1 MAGRLS
7 RWTILVVV
15 ASVAC
20 WGATVAGAG
29 AKRARMSIGH
39 AVRFGIYPGGGAG
52 TIGPGMAPAPD
63 DPAKDLAALERLRGG
78 RAFVLHLYADY
89 TGRQGASA
97 AEQVGADVRRYTSA
111 GFEVELVACYRP
123 ADGGART
130 DASGFAGFVRQA
142 VASLGR
148 NPGFVSLQV
157 TNEAN
162 VDGAADATDGS
173 FARAENALISG
184 VMAAHRAAHALRLGR
199 LRVGFNWAYATD
211 RGETSFWRYLKH
223 RGGGGFDRS
232 VNWVGLDVYPG
243 TWGPRIDSAHLGRS
257 VAAMMRR
264 ALRALRLRYMPLAG
278 LPRRVALHISE
289 NGYPT
294 GPARTAA
301 MQETEMRAAIG
312 AVERLRARY
321 GITDYRWF
329 DLRDARSSAPTFE
342 DRYGLLYDSYAPKPA
357 FWLYRRLIARYGRR

>member
-1 MAGRLS
+1 MAGALS

-15 ASVAC
+15 ASLASLG
-20 WGATVAGAG
+20 GAVTGAG
-29 AKRARMSIGH
+29 AKRARMAARP

-52 TIGPGMAPAPD
+52 TIGPGLTPAPD

-78 RAFVLHLYADY
+78 KAFVLHLYASY
-89 TGRQGASA
+89 TGPRGASA
-97 AEQVGADVRRYTSA
+97 ADQVGDEVRRYTNA

-130 DASGFAGFVRQA
+130 DPAGFAGFVGQA
-142 VASLGR
+142 VSSLGR
-148 NPGFVSLQV
+148 NRRVVSLQV

-173 FARAENALISG
+173 FARAEDALIAG
-184 VMAAHRAAHALRLGR
+184 AVAAHREAHALRLGQ

-211 RGETSFWRYLKH
+211 RGETSFWRYLKR
-223 RGGGGFDRS
+223 RGGRRFDRA
-232 VNWVGLDVYPG
+232 VDWVGLDVYPG
-243 TWGPRIDSAHLGRS
+243 TWGPRIGSGRLGSSA
-257 VAAMMRR
+257 AAMIAR
-264 ALRALRLRYMPLAG
+264 ALRGLRLRYMPLAG

-312 AVERLRARY
+312 AVERLRSRY

-329 DLRDARSSAPTFE
+329 DLRDARSGAPSFE
-342 DRYGLLYDSYAPKPA
+342 DRYGLLYDNYAPKPA
-357 FWLYRRLIARYGRR
+357 FGLYRRLVARYGRR